1 MSLIKE
7 VKKELQ
13 PGLLLPGLTAG
24 FIAAIVS
31 ISIMISL
38 AALIWSGPLHPFLGN
53 GIGFLLFGA
62 FVIGVIV
69 ALTSSLPGVVAIPQ
83 DTPAAILALVAAGI
97 AAAMQSAQP
106 QALYTTVVAAIMLTS
121 LLMAACFLLLG
132 SFKASGFVRYIPYPV
147 VGGFLAGTGFLLAK
161 GAFGVMVDIPLTLA
175 DLSQLWTASRLI
187 EWVPGVVF
195 AVTLLLLLRRFD
207 HFLITPGALI
217 VATTL
222 FYIYLFTSHISLA
235 DASLRGWLLG
245 SFPAGGLY
253 RPLAPASLAQVDWS
267 AILGQADKIASIIVL
282 SVVALLLNA
291 SALEVTI
298 REDVDLDRELRTAG
312 YANLVGGLGGSPVGY
327 QTLGM
332 SALAQRLGARSR
344 LVNLVSA
351 LFCGAA
357 LFFGAS
363 LISYIPKVVLGGML
377 LYLGLSF
384 LSEWLID
391 ARRVLP
397 ATDYLLVWLI
407 LGIIVAFG
415 FLQGI
420 AAGVL
425 IAAVLF
431 VISYSR
437 VNAIKNILDGQSFQ
451 SNVDRPKAHR
461 DLLAKHGAE
470 IFILRLQGFIFFGT
484 IQAILERVR
493 ARFSSLQPRLLYLVL
508 DFQRVTR
515 LDSSAVFGI
524 TRLKQLAVANGA
536 RMVWT
541 QVSPAIQGQL
551 QRGGLV
557 DETDDFFIILP
568 TLDHGVEWCENSILA
583 DQGITDLTGF
593 IERWRASSNARSPIC
608 MT

>member
-7 VKKELQ
+7 VKKEFK

-175 DLSQLWTASRLI
+175 DLSQLWTAGRLI

-195 AVTLLLLLRRFD
+195 AITLLLLLRRFD

-222 FYIYLFTSHISLA
+222 FYIYLFTSRISLA

-245 SFPAGGLY
+245 SFPAGGLL
-253 RPLAPASLAQVDWS
+253 P
-267 AILGQADKIASIIVL
+267 
-282 SVVALLLNA
+282 
-291 SALEVTI
+291 
-298 REDVDLDRELRTAG
+298 
-312 YANLVGGLGGSPVGY
+312 PVG
-327 QTLGM
+327 
-332 SALAQRLGARSR
+332 AR
-344 LVNLVSA
+344 
-351 LFCGAA
+351 
-357 LFFGAS
+357 
-363 LISYIPKVVLGGML
+363 
-377 LYLGLSF
+377 
-384 LSEWLID
+384 
-391 ARRVLP
+391 
-397 ATDYLLVWLI
+397 
-407 LGIIVAFG
+407 
-415 FLQGI
+415 
-420 AAGVL
+420 
-425 IAAVLF
+425 
-431 VISYSR
+431 
-437 VNAIKNILDGQSFQ
+437 
-451 SNVDRPKAHR
+451 
-461 DLLAKHGAE
+461 
-470 IFILRLQGFIFFGT
+470 
-484 IQAILERVR
+484 
-493 ARFSSLQPRLLYLVL
+493 QPRA
-508 DFQRVTR
+508 
-515 LDSSAVFGI
+515 S
-524 TRLKQLAVANGA
+524 
-536 RMVWT
+536 
-541 QVSPAIQGQL
+541 
-551 QRGGLV
+551 GLV
-557 DETDDFFIILP
+557 RHI
-568 TLDHGVEWCENSILA
+568 GS
-583 DQGITDLTGF
+583 G
-593 IERWRASSNARSPIC
+593 R
-608 MT
+608 